1 MSSPSNSR
9 ISPLVFIVL
18 AIVVIGAAWWGI
30 NALSNAKPAGGPAA
44 QAPSGPPPATVIM
57 APVQSISSTR
67 TQRVVGTLR
76 AKSRS
81 EIAARESGAVLEIK
95 ANEGDSVA
103 KGTVIARLDPR
114 RLTAQIAE
122 ARAQITVAKATV
134 HQKKSRVKRSSI
146 DLEMKEKLYRDAAI
160 SQSEVL
166 DARSAS
172 NVDKSVSAATLDSLK
187 AAESRL
193 ELLTVRLEDLD
204 IKAPFAG
211 TVVARHSE
219 LGEWVEPG
227 TSIVTLVSTGPIEA
241 WLNVPERFATVARG
255 KEIPVTLTAT
265 GQTVTST
272 ALTIIPEAEASTR
285 TLHIVATLPN
295 PDNTLVPG
303 LSVTAELPVTEK
315 AERLAVS
322 VNAVVQGYAGPGVF
336 IPTRQ
341 GEGLPIAKRIPVTIL
356 FQDDALIYIEADGLK
371 AGDPVVV
378 EGNERLFPFQPLI
391 IAEREKG
398 TP

>member
-1 MSSPSNSR
+1 MSSPSKSR

-18 AIVVIGAAWWGI
+18 AIVVIGTAWWGI
-30 NALSNAKPAGGPAA
+30 NAFSSAKPTGASPD
-44 QAPSGPPPATVIM
+44 QATSGPPPATVIM
-57 APVQSISSTR
+57 APVQSIPSVQI
-67 TQRVVGTLR
+67 QRVVGTLR

-81 EIAARESGAVLEIK
+81 EIAARESGAILEIS
-95 ANEGDSVA
+95 ADEGDTVA
-103 KGTVIARLDPR
+103 KDSVIARLDPR

-122 ARAQITVAKATV
+122 ARAQITVAEATV
-134 HQKKSRVKRSSI
+134 HQKKSRVERTSI
-146 DLEMKEKLYRDAAI
+146 DLEMKEKLLIDEAI
-160 SQSEVL
+160 SLSEVL

-172 NVDKSVSAATLDSLK
+172 NVDKSISAATLDSLK

-193 ELLTVRLEDLD
+193 ELLTIRLEDLT

-227 TSIVTLVSTGPIEA
+227 TPIVTLVSTGPIEA

-255 KEIPVTLTAT
+255 KEISVTLTAT

-285 TLHIVATLPN
+285 TLHMVATLPN

-303 LSVTAELPVTEK
+303 LSVTAGLPVTEK
-315 AERLAVS
+315 ANRLAVP

-336 IPTRQ
+336 VPSRQ
-341 GEGLPIAKRIPVTIL
+341 GKGLPVAKRIPVTIL
-356 FQDDALIYIEADGLK
+356 FQDDALIYLEADDLN
-371 AGDPVVV
+371 AGDQVVV

-398 TP
+398 TQ